1 MKANLNKVKTKSKKQ
16 KILMWIDLPTEDKKT
31 ESWILLN
38 DNRKKSKQKTQLEA
52 DIEKHN

>member
-1 MKANLNKVKTKSKKQ
+1 
-16 KILMWIDLPTEDKKT
+16 MWIDLPTEDKKT

>member
-1 MKANLNKVKTKSKKQ
+1 
-16 KILMWIDLPTEDKKT
+16 MWIDLSTEDKKT

-52 DIEKHN
+52 DTEKHN